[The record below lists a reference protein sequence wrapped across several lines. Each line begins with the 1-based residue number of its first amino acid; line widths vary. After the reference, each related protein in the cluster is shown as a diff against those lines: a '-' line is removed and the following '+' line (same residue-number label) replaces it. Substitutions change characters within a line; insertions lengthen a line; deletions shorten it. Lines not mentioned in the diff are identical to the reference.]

1 MTTVAM
7 RFDMRRPA
15 ISDAAP
21 ADLYRAAI
29 EMSAWADANG
39 VDSLTVSEH
48 HGVDDGYLPSPAV
61 MLSAIAAVTKRISLN
76 VSAVLAPLHDPLR
89 LAEDMAV
96 LDLVSGGRLSIV
108 LGMGYRPV
116 EYEMFGRSWKGR
128 GKAFDEIIETLQ
140 AAWTGE
146 PFEYHGR
153 TVQVTPRP
161 VQQPHPILF
170 IGGSSPAAAKR
181 AARFGLGF
189 FPAVG
194 EAELGEIYRQ
204 ASLEH
209 QGHEGFCL
217 LPEGP
222 GFVHLAEDPDKAW
235 AEIGEH
241 ILYEAKVY
249 ASWQLPG
256 QRSHVTD
263 YAQTVDELRAG
274 GTYVIL
280 TPEQCIE
287 LTRGLGEM
295 GSLIFH
301 PLIGGMPPEQ
311 AWSSLELLG
320 SKVLPAIR

>member
-1 MTTVAM
+1 MTMVAM

-15 ISDAAP
+15 ISDVPA

-29 EMSAWADANG
+29 DMATWADENG
-39 VDSLTVSEH
+39 IDSLTVSEH

-61 MLSAIAAVTKRISLN
+61 MLAALAGVTKRISLN

-108 LGMGYRPV
+108 LGLGYRPP
-116 EYEMFGRSWKGR
+116 EYEMFGRSWSGR
-128 GKAFDEIIETLQ
+128 GKALDEIIETLL

-146 PFEYHGR
+146 PFEYQGR
-153 TVQVTPRP
+153 TVRVTPRP
-161 VQQPHPILF
+161 LQQPHPILF
-170 IGGSSPAAAKR
+170 IGGSSARAAKR

-194 EAELGEIYRQ
+194 DAELAEVYRQ
-204 ASLEH
+204 ASQEH
-209 QGHEGFCL
+209 HGHDGFAL

-235 AEIGEH
+235 AEVGQH

-263 YAQTVDELRAG
+263 HAETVNELRAG

-280 TPEQCIE
+280 TPEECVE
-287 LTRGLGEM
+287 MCRGLGP
-295 GSLIFH
+295 GASLIFH

-311 AWSSLELLG
+311 AWSSLELLA
-320 SKVLPAIR
+320 SKVLPDIK